1 MKNGNMFTR
10 TTIDTPSAVIKE
22 IDYLFVFD
30 ADDQGPEK
38 IRARAWDD
46 YHQLGDQTWLSTPWE
61 VESTNPLAATSDN
74 KAIYIWSADGN
85 IGTIEDLFY
94 PAFEQDQAHLTK
106 LSGTFT
112 DDHLGPHKETVAAQ
126 AKRKKNIMTIAGQKA
141 KPGHGLHLI
150 LKEGKLVKL
159 ETLLAVPAVAKFI
172 TFLNVLLKQE

>member
-10 TTIDTPSAVIKE
+10 TTIDTPSAIIKE
-22 IDYLFVFD
+22 IDYLFIFD

-38 IRARAWDD
+38 IRARAWND
-46 YHQLGDQTWLSTPWE
+46 YHQLGDQTWLSTPWQ
-61 VESTNPLAATSDN
+61 VAPTNPLAATSDN

-94 PAFEQDQAHLTK
+94 PAFEQDQANLTK
-106 LSGTFT
+106 LSSTFT
-112 DDHLGPHKETVAAQ
+112 DAHLGPHKETVAAQ

-159 ETLLAVPAVAKFI
+159 ETLLAVPAVTDFI
-172 TFLNVLLKQE
+172 TFIEVLLKLE